1 MFCVAIPSF
10 KDFTHFIHFT
20 IRQNSVKPGKKIN
33 L

>member
-1 MFCVAIPSF
+1 MFCVASPSF

-20 IRQNSVKPGKKIN
+20 VSHNSVKLGKKIN